1 MKAKA
6 LGDPNLVAQDTK
18 TAIKQAS
25 NEKKI
30 SRLNA
35 QQVTAAWTQLR
46 NVNLFDQ
53 YSAGSGAHY
62 NMSGYADKY
71 LDAINS
77 GKVQLTP
84 ENAQL
89 AAAWL
94 GISKEVQDK
103 VNHNHVVAK
112 EERNR
117 NVAAQLEQFGI
128 KNPYK
133 TEETKEQE
141 SQSQTPPV
149 KEQPKEQEVPA
160 PQPTAEKPKEK
171 EIPPLSQE
179 QDKFV
184 QSQLGILKQLGAENG
199 LKPGDEMYNGLVN
212 MMETGFKEKGLT
224 DEQMGAIR
232 EQIRHCSR
240 PRKTCADGGQRT
252 RADGTRSQASDQRRK
267 A

>member
-1 MKAKA
+1 
-6 LGDPNLVAQDTK
+6 
-18 TAIKQAS
+18 
-25 NEKKI
+25 
-30 SRLNA
+30 
-35 QQVTAAWTQLR
+35 
-46 NVNLFDQ
+46 
-53 YSAGSGAHY
+53 
-62 NMSGYADKY
+62 MSGYADKY

-141 SQSQTPPV
+141 SKAKRLRLRNS
-149 KEQPKEQEVPA
+149 PK
-160 PQPTAEKPKEK
+160 
-171 EIPPLSQE
+171 SR
-179 QDKFV
+179 KFR
-184 QSQLGILKQLGAENG
+184 L
-199 LKPGDEMYNGLVN
+199 P
-212 MMETGFKEKGLT
+212 
-224 DEQMGAIR
+224 
-232 EQIRHCSR
+232 SR
-240 PRKTCADGGQRT
+240 PRKN
-252 RADGTRSQASDQRRK
+252 RRK
-267 A
+267 KKFRL